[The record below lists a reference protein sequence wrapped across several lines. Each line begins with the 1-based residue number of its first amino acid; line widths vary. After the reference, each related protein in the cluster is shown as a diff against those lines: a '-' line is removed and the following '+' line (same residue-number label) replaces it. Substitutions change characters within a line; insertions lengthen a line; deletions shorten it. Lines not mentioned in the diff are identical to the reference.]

1 MPQSSL
7 VRKAVAIDKFI
18 STLGLTPAERSS
30 FVADRLTIEKYLPTA
45 ANVLEIGSRPSV
57 SLFIEKR
64 KDESAKH
71 IVLDNDLGDRQ
82 RLKELIKMNNLD
94 LQVVPIEEFV
104 DIYSYDTIVIDDI
117 GGEFMEVLKGFPL
130 NIIKMAVVGEN
141 DKESHNR
148 DAIFELLTKNGF
160 DRVEI
165 VMEGAGSAGNRD
177 VAVFKRQEK
186 PVVKQVTRLVA
197 KPVVKPVTN
206 RAAKLYVTK
215 PQ

>member
-82 RLKELIKMNNLD
+82 RLKELIKMNNLG

-130 NIIKMAVVGEN
+130 NVIKMAVVGEN

-197 KPVVKPVTN
+197 KPVVKPATN